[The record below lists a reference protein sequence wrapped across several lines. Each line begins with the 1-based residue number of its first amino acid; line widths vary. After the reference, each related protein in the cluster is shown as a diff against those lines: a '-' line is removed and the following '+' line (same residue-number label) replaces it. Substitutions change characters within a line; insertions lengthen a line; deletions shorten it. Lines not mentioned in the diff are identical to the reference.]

1 MKVTVK
7 GKEYTISN
15 DEIKAGDL
23 VYNRNAHV
31 IDKCLAIYE
40 DSIIGV
46 EFDNGGRST
55 FRIKHYKKAVK
66 E

>member
-31 IDKCLAIYE
+31 VVGLHLE
-40 DSIIGV
+40 LNII
-46 EFDNGGRST
+46 
-55 FRIKHYKKAVK
+55 KKL
-66 E
+66 